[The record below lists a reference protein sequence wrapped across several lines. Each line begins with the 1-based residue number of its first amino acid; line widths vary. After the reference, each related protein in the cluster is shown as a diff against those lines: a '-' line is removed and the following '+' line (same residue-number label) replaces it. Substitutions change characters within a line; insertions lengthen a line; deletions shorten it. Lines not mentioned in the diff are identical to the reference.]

1 MKDKIKEVQD
11 YFIKKLKDG
20 DFVVEHTTSCTA
32 TVIIDETYR
41 FKFLLI
47 SEMAVKEYDDDKSF
61 MQLNLTNTEGMVK
74 PLYAKINEY
83 MNNIGRETKLKEIE
97 RLKTELGI

>member
-20 DFVVEHTTSCTA
+20 DFVVEYTTSCTA

-41 FKFLLI
+41 FKFLLV

-61 MQLNLTNTEGMVK
+61 MQLNLTNTEGIVK
-74 PLYAKINEY
+74 PLYTKINEY